1 MEEEKIIV
9 DLSPGTTIQ
18 EETTQ
23 TPPETPPETKQKKT
37 KTRIAKVRL
46 ESEPLNVK
54 MEGSPS
60 QEQIKPK
67 RAPPKRKPQEIK
79 EEEQPKE
86 PEQPK
91 EDIKIVKLV
100 KCDKCNKSLTA
111 KSLKYSHKC
120 GNENQIVKQPSKKI
134 NETLTE
140 ISPPEI
146 TRTETK
152 STFPIY
158 ELNPKVQRLKEKQ
171 EKISRLIVNAF

>member
-1 MEEEKIIV
+1 
-9 DLSPGTTIQ
+9 
-18 EETTQ
+18 
-23 TPPETPPETKQKKT
+23 
-37 KTRIAKVRL
+37 
-46 ESEPLNVK
+46 

-120 GNENQIVKQPSKKI
+120 GNENQIVKQPSKK
-134 NETLTE
+134 
-140 ISPPEI
+140 
-146 TRTETK
+146 
-152 STFPIY
+152 
-158 ELNPKVQRLKEKQ
+158 
-171 EKISRLIVNAF
+171 

>member
-23 TPPETPPETKQKKT
+23 TPPETLPETKQKKT

-46 ESEPLNVK
+46 ESEPNVK
-54 MEGSPS
+54 MEGSSS

-79 EEEQPKE
+79 EEELPKE

-111 KSLKYSHKC
+111 KSLRYSHKC
-120 GNENQIVKQPSKKI
+120 GNDQIVKQPSKKI
-134 NETLTE
+134 NETHAE

>member
-1 MEEEKIIV
+1 
-9 DLSPGTTIQ
+9 
-18 EETTQ
+18 
-23 TPPETPPETKQKKT
+23 
-37 KTRIAKVRL
+37 
-46 ESEPLNVK
+46 

-120 GNENQIVKQPSKKI
+120 GNDQIVKQPSKKI

-152 STFPIY
+152 SNFPTY

>member
-46 ESEPLNVK
+46 ESEPNVK

-134 NETLTE
+134 NETLTKISPSE
-140 ISPPEI
+140 IS
-146 TRTETK
+146 RTETK

>member
-46 ESEPLNVK
+46 ESEPNVK

-100 KCDKCNKSLTA
+100 KCEKCNKSLTP
-111 KSLKYSHKC
+111 KSLRYSHKC
-120 GNENQIVKQPSKKI
+120 GNDQIVKQPSKKI
-134 NETLTE
+134 NETHAE

>member
-46 ESEPLNVK
+46 ESEPNVK

-79 EEEQPKE
+79 EEEEQPKE

-134 NETLTE
+134 NETLTK

>member
-46 ESEPLNVK
+46 ESEPNVK

-86 PEQPK
+86 PEPK
-91 EDIKIVKLV
+91 ENIKIVKLV

-120 GNENQIVKQPSKKI
+120 GNDQIVKQPSKK
-134 NETLTE
+134 
-140 ISPPEI
+140 
-146 TRTETK
+146 
-152 STFPIY
+152 
-158 ELNPKVQRLKEKQ
+158 
-171 EKISRLIVNAF
+171 

>member
-46 ESEPLNVK
+46 ESEPNVK

-79 EEEQPKE
+79 EEEEQPKE

-120 GNENQIVKQPSKKI
+120 GNDQIVKQPSKKI
-134 NETLTE
+134 NETHTK

>member
-1 MEEEKIIV
+1 M
-9 DLSPGTTIQ
+9 S
-18 EETTQ
+18 
-23 TPPETPPETKQKKT
+23 
-37 KTRIAKVRL
+37 RWR
-46 ESEPLNVK
+46 
-54 MEGSPS
+54 GSPS

-67 RAPPKRKPQEIK
+67 RI
-79 EEEQPKE
+79 
-86 PEQPK
+86 
-91 EDIKIVKLV
+91 
-100 KCDKCNKSLTA
+100 
-111 KSLKYSHKC
+111 KYSPKC

-152 STFPIY
+152 STFPKY

>member
-46 ESEPLNVK
+46 ESEPNVK

-120 GNENQIVKQPSKKI
+120 GNDQIVKQPSKKI
-134 NETLTE
+134 NETLTK

>member
-1 MEEEKIIV
+1 MLQQHHQKQNKKKLEQEK
-9 DLSPGTTIQ
+9 L
-18 EETTQ
+18 
-23 TPPETPPETKQKKT
+23 KLK
-37 KTRIAKVRL
+37 L
-46 ESEPLNVK
+46 EGEAL

-120 GNENQIVKQPSKKI
+120 GNENQIVKQPSKK
-134 NETLTE
+134 
-140 ISPPEI
+140 
-146 TRTETK
+146 
-152 STFPIY
+152 
-158 ELNPKVQRLKEKQ
+158 
-171 EKISRLIVNAF
+171 